1 MGFAVF
7 KTVARPASWSRVGST
22 PMHLRQPNL
31 ISKTAHPFAFRRCP
45 SSLSGH
51 PNWAVFR
58 DLLPICCQ
66 IDVKTPEWREHA
78 FEICRDKSHHR
89 GTRGSDRCRSQP
101 AAPVGGRAPLSAA
114 IPTASAAV
122 RQSHLC
128 RRRIALISDAALA
141 LVARSMHSRQYWHGL
156 CEQVFCD
163 SFSEGAVKWRESES

>member
-1 MGFAVF
+1 
-7 KTVARPASWSRVGST
+7 
-22 PMHLRQPNL
+22 MHLRQPNL
-31 ISKTAHPFAFRRCP
+31 ISKTAQPSHFGGVRRASP
-45 SSLSGH
+45 D
-51 PNWAVFR
+51 PQTVFR

-89 GTRGSDRCRSQP
+89 GTGGSDRCRSQP